1 MGEEKIIRQ
10 HLTFYGRVQGVGFRY
25 RAHWI
30 AEELGLTGWVR
41 NTFNDTVEMEL
52 QGTQELIADMISRLN
67 RQKWI
72 YIDDITFKDIP
83 VVEERAFRVMGGG
96 W

>member
-1 MGEEKIIRQ
+1 MGEDKIIRQ

-30 AEELGLTGWVR
+30 ADELGLTGWVR
-41 NTFNDTVEMEL
+41 NTLNDTVEMEL
-52 QGTQELIADMISRLN
+52 QGTQEQIADMISRLN

-83 VVEERAFRVMGGG
+83 VVEERSFRVMGGG